1 MNCEQ
6 VRELLGKKERADLGF
21 YPTQSNHAL
30 QTVEACRRERARQ
43 RQTRECTACDIPEL
57 FCYSCHALFKRII
70 FDLFLENRNGS

>member
-30 QTVEACRRERARQ
+30 QTVEACRRERVRQ
-43 RQTRECTACDIPEL
+43 RQTRECTA
-57 FCYSCHALFKRII
+57 
-70 FDLFLENRNGS
+70 

>member
-6 VRELLGKKERADLGF
+6 VRDLLGKKERADLGF

-43 RQTRECTACDIPEL
+43 RQTRECTAWERSILPDWRQKGTNAMTSP
-57 FCYSCHALFKRII
+57 
-70 FDLFLENRNGS
+70 